1 MNTKNY
7 LMLAAVM
14 TAMAMTSVTMTSCTG
29 NEDNAIVLPIIP
41 SDEAPGEVPGEAPG
55 GAPSEAPDSASTG
68 TTIQPGIEVIPVP
81 GTIAPKDATQW
92 INNPVKDIGL
102 SLDKSSNYNGHWFG
116 FDGYNSYDA
125 SNYDYIWIVYS
136 GNTGVFRFGVTYNP
150 QKSDGSYDYDMAKF
164 STPSG
169 IAYIKLDKT
178 KPNLRNVFTQDD
190 GQEVSMKL
198 EGLWIGTEKGLNWA
212 LAKYG
217 GNVHPVPN
225 PDDSSDQPFISTH

>member
-1 MNTKNY
+1 MNTKPFFSMKTKNF
-7 LMLAAVM
+7 LMLTVLGLCL
-14 TAMAMTSVTMTSCTG
+14 SGCTTI
-29 NEDNAIVLPIIP
+29 EDNPVATSDIP
-41 SDEAPGEVPGEAPG
+41 GS
-55 GAPSEAPDSASTG
+55 GAPDGETG
-68 TTIQPGIEVIPVP
+68 ATAVQPSPVDPVP
-81 GTIAPKDATQW
+81 VPENIDPKDATPW
-92 INNPVKDIGL
+92 TYNPVKDIGL

-116 FDGYNSYDA
+116 FDGYNSYNA

-150 QKSDGSYDYDMAKF
+150 QKSDGSYDYDMALF
-164 STPSG
+164 SAPSG

-212 LAKYG
+212 LGKYG
-217 GNVHPVPN
+217 SGVAPVPN
-225 PDDSSDQPFISTH
+225 PGGGDEPVIAP